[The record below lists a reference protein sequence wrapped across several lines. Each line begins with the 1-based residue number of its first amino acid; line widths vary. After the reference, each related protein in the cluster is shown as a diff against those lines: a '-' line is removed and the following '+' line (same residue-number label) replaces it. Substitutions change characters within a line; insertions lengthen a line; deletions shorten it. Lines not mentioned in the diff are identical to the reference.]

1 MKSHVTVKSFRSATE
16 TFASRLSGIKVGA
29 TSGAGDSAM
38 PRKEELLE
46 MARLL
51 RSQADAMNSRDA
63 KQAFRKMA
71 DYYEQEAKKLQNT
84 PNIFA
89 RSKKARSPKS
99 AA

>member
-1 MKSHVTVKSFRSATE
+1 M
-16 TFASRLSGIKVGA
+16 SRK
-29 TSGAGDSAM
+29 
-38 PRKEELLE
+38 KELLE

-51 RSQADAMNSRDA
+51 RSQADGMSSRDA

-71 DYYEQEAKKLQNT
+71 DYYEQEAKQLQNR
-84 PNIFA
+84 PAPDIFE

>member
-1 MKSHVTVKSFRSATE
+1 MS
-16 TFASRLSGIKVGA
+16 
-29 TSGAGDSAM
+29 
-38 PRKEELLE
+38 RKEELLE